1 MAILQV
7 KGIDDNLY
15 AELKEA
21 AESENRSV
29 SQQVIHLLR
38 LYLAK
43 KEQFDRTMGSA
54 EVLIELSGAWKDDRS
69 AQQIVKDLRGARKI
83 SRKLEEGF

>member
-7 KGIDDNLY
+7 KGMDDDLY
-15 AELKEA
+15 AELKEV
-21 AESENRSV
+21 AESQNRSV

-43 KEQFDRTMGSA
+43 REQLDRSSSPA
-54 EVLIELSGAWKDDRS
+54 QVLLELSGAWKDERS
-69 AQQIVKDLRGARKI
+69 TQQIAKDLRNARTN
-83 SRKLEEGF
+83 SRKLEDGL